1 MLAVEM
7 REEAANKTL
16 HIQIERKARRTW
28 QCPTITRNTVK

>member
-1 MLAVEM
+1 MFTVEM

-28 QCPTITRNTVK
+28 QLP